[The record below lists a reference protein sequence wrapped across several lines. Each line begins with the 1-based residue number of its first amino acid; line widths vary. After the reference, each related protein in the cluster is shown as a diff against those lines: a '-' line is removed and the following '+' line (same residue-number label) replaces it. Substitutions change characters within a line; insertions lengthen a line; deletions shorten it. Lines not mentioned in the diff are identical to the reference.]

1 MERTQNQKPITSF
14 ETLGLPTS
22 LEISQ
27 LEIKVEW
34 VIENLI
40 PMEAITLL
48 HSIGGVGKSHL
59 CQRMGKA
66 IATGGNFFG
75 LETKQMNVFYIDF
88 ENPLPE
94 IVDRMKKIGGAEKFW
109 IWHLGHDP
117 LPIRF
122 DKNEWQIYKTF
133 PPNSVFIIDSLR
145 TAHELDENSSK
156 DTTFV
161 MNRIKEIRAL
171 GQTFILIHHESKV
184 GGYRGSTAWFDQ
196 SDHIL
201 KFSRVKKVG
210 SDEDEFGDNFDLPIR
225 LGLGGKSRFSSAMDL
240 EPMYFKFESG
250 LFVLAEDPDIEP
262 LRDTHDLLTEVAEN
276 GNPPPGKEDLVKLMM
291 ERLSVT
297 QKKARKLLDKGN
309 RIYWNQIIGEKN
321 KTIYV
326 PILGKF

>member
-94 IVDRMKKIGGAEKFW
+94 IVDR
-109 IWHLGHDP
+109 
-117 LPIRF
+117 
-122 DKNEWQIYKTF
+122 QI
-133 PPNSVFIIDSLR
+133 SVMMQDFIS
-145 TAHELDENSSK
+145 
-156 DTTFV
+156 
-161 MNRIKEIRAL
+161 
-171 GQTFILIHHESKV
+171 
-184 GGYRGSTAWFDQ
+184 
-196 SDHIL
+196 
-201 KFSRVKKVG
+201 
-210 SDEDEFGDNFDLPIR
+210 
-225 LGLGGKSRFSSAMDL
+225 
-240 EPMYFKFESG
+240 
-250 LFVLAEDPDIEP
+250 
-262 LRDTHDLLTEVAEN
+262 
-276 GNPPPGKEDLVKLMM
+276 
-291 ERLSVT
+291 
-297 QKKARKLLDKGN
+297 
-309 RIYWNQIIGEKN
+309 
-321 KTIYV
+321 
-326 PILGKF
+326 